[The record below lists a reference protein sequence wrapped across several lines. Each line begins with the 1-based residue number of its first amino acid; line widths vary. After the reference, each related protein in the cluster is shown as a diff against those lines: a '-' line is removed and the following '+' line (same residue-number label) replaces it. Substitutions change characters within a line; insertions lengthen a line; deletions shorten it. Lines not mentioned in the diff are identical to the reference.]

1 MDFYSTNSNGC
12 RANAKNAVLQGLAS
26 DGGLYM
32 PAEIPSLSK
41 HFLDNLE
48 NLSFQEIAFEIA
60 KSFFSSDIND
70 TDLRG
75 IIESALTFP
84 APVVN
89 IHDNINTLELFHGP
103 TLAFK
108 DFGARFMARTMSH
121 FLNENE
127 KQHLTIL
134 VATSGDTGSAVA
146 QGFLDCPNIDV
157 IILYPAGKVSKIQEM
172 QLTTIGHNIT
182 ALEVNG
188 TFDDCQRLVKTAF
201 ADKNLT
207 EKFLLGSANSI
218 NIARLIPQIFYY
230 FEAYKQLKNKKLAT
244 FFAVPSGNFGNLTAC
259 LMAKIMGLPIE
270 KIIAATNINDVVPQ
284 YLESGV
290 FSPHPSYQTIANA
303 MDVGN
308 PSNFARLQDICKK
321 DLNTMRNYLW
331 GLKVTDDEA
340 LQAIKEV
347 KEKYNYTL
355 DPHGAMGY
363 VALSSYLKQVSIPS
377 QGIFLETAHPAKFGD
392 VVTKVLT
399 ENPAIPERLATCL
412 NGKKETIKISTAYID
427 LKEYLL
433 TTIN

>member
-1 MDFYSTNSNGC
+1 MDFYSTNSNEC
-12 RANAKNAVLQGLAS
+12 RANAKEAVLQGLAS

-32 PAEIPSLSK
+32 PAEIPCLPK
-41 HFLDNLE
+41 QFFDNLE
-48 NLSFQEIAFEIA
+48 KLSFQEIAFEIA

-121 FLNENE
+121 FLSEDE

-207 EKFLLGSANSI
+207 EKFLLGSVSQGQYVGGEWHAAPKSDNTDGLLDVCVAKTMTFLGLMTKLF
-218 NIARLIPQIFYY
+218 N
-230 FEAYKQLKNKKLAT
+230 AYHDGKHIDNPKLAKKVIYRRSKEVLIT
-244 FFAVPSGNFGNLTAC
+244 APNDIDLCVDGEMIRGNDFRCTIVP
-259 LMAKIMGLPIE
+259 K
-270 KIIAATNINDVVPQ
+270 
-284 YLESGV
+284 
-290 FSPHPSYQTIANA
+290 
-303 MDVGN
+303 
-308 PSNFARLQDICKK
+308 
-321 DLNTMRNYLW
+321 
-331 GLKVTDDEA
+331 
-340 LQAIKEV
+340 AIKFV
-347 KEKYNYTL
+347 
-355 DPHGAMGY
+355 
-363 VALSSYLKQVSIPS
+363 
-377 QGIFLETAHPAKFGD
+377 
-392 VVTKVLT
+392 
-399 ENPAIPERLATCL
+399 IPE
-412 NGKKETIKISTAYID
+412 E
-427 LKEYLL
+427 
-433 TTIN
+433 